1 VKVLC
6 VYHDLGRGGGIDT
19 YIETLARG
27 FADDPDIEIV
37 FCTAYEWV
45 DKAGGRVHT
54 VRSTAPCFDTV
65 HWRPFDLPRIFKTAL
80 IAWRER
86 PDVVHLHIGHFE
98 HLFLRLL
105 IGRVVYTYHGYG
117 SLYQTTVYNDRS
129 GKLRQLR
136 SDTIKGRLRLIAKN
150 HIRRLLRTFLA
161 MTDTL
166 IVVSTEERE
175 RLQSQRYLPSRPP
188 ARTIPNG
195 VPVSS
200 IKAAVAAT
208 DRVVLRQQLS
218 IPNGHRVLLWF
229 GRMASGKNPLL
240 ALEIAERLMDC
251 NDLGPLVL
259 LMAGTGPLTTEVER
273 YAASSRH
280 AESIRI
286 LGPSIIP
293 PLLAI
298 TDLALF
304 TSDAEGFGL
313 GVLEATAAL
322 VPLVTT
328 PVGVVGDLFP
338 GEAAKRFT
346 ARVDDVAG
354 FVDKAKA
361 LLRAPPDDISTMAQ
375 PFDVGSFV
383 DKMRSVYLGGHL

>member
-19 YIETLARG
+19 YMDTLSRG

-45 DKAGGRVHT
+45 DEAGGRVHT
-54 VRSTAPCFDTV
+54 VRSTARCFDMV
-65 HWRPFDLPRIFKTAL
+65 RWRLFDLPRIFKTAL
-80 IAWRER
+80 IALRER

-98 HLFLRLL
+98 HLLLRLL
-105 IGRVVYTYHGYG
+105 VRRVVYTYHGYG
-117 SLYQTTVYNDRS
+117 SLYQTTVYSDGS

-136 SDTIKGRLRLIAKN
+136 SDTIKARLRLIAKN
-150 HIRRLLRTFLA
+150 HIRHLLRTFLA

-166 IVVSTEERE
+166 IVVSTEERD
-175 RLQSQRYLPSRPP
+175 RLQSQRYLPRRPP
-188 ARTIPNG
+188 VRIISNG
-195 VPVSS
+195 VPVAS
-200 IKAAVAAT
+200 IKAAVAAI
-208 DRVVLRQQLS
+208 DRVVLRQQLA
-218 IPNGHRVLLWF
+218 IPNGYRVLLWF

-240 ALEIAERLMDC
+240 AMEIAERLMDC
-251 NDLGPLVL
+251 NDLGPFVL
-259 LMAGTGPLTTEVER
+259 LMAGAGPLTTEVER

-280 AESIRI
+280 ADRIRI
-286 LGPSIIP
+286 LGQSIIP

-313 GVLEATAAL
+313 GVLEATAAS

-328 PVGVVGDLFP
+328 PVGAVPDLFP
-338 GEAAKRFT
+338 GEIAKRFI
-346 ARVDDVAG
+346 ASVDDVAG
-354 FVDKAKA
+354 FVEKAKA
-361 LLRAPPDDISTMAQ
+361 LLQAPPDDISIMAH

-383 DKMRSVYLGGHL
+383 DRMRSVYLGCYP